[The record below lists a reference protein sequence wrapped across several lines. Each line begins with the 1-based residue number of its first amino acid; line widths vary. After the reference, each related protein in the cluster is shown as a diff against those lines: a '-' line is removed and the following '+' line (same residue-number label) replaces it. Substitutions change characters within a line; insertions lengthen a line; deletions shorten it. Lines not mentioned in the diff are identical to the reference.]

1 MLFDGFK
8 GFARKGQIGLLTGPN
23 IVEMLDGLTR
33 GRHYEMARHLG
44 PIGDDRQ
51 LVVIK
56 RAPVSGTMELKRR
69 VLLRNVR
76 DRGHRN
82 LYMS

>member
-44 PIGDDRQ
+44 
-51 LVVIK
+51 LS
-56 RAPVSGTMELKRR
+56 AMTANS
-69 VLLRNVR
+69 
-76 DRGHRN
+76 
-82 LYMS
+82 S